1 MSHWLLN
8 PVLQAIHCCA
18 LSKPTTASQ
27 PNASSSNP
35 LSIQS
40 LSQFGTTLVALTKI
54 VALPLSGN
62 SSRCASTH
70 FGEIQL
76 APNSIEISPLTTTHP
91 LFFQQQSVGTSTQL
105 YLSFILVMVRSSGF
119 GSVYHDLNALF
130 GLVFTLT
137 PVFSCLNRGPGY
149 TSRQRI
155 LQQVRGR
162 TVFTLPLLVNLRFQ
176 GLFHS
181 PSGVLFT
188 FPSRYLFTIG
198 CFGILSLTRW
208 SSQIQRDYAC
218 PPYSGYN
225 FKMALVLDY
234 RTFTFYGAIF
244 QLLHLTSCI
253 F

>member
-1 MSHWLLN
+1 
-8 PVLQAIHCCA
+8 
-18 LSKPTTASQ
+18 
-27 PNASSSNP
+27 
-35 LSIQS
+35 
-40 LSQFGTTLVALTKI
+40 
-54 VALPLSGN
+54 
-62 SSRCASTH
+62 
-70 FGEIQL
+70 
-76 APNSIEISPLTTTHP
+76 
-91 LFFQQQSVGTSTQL
+91 
-105 YLSFILVMVRSSGF
+105 MVRSSGF
-119 GSVYHDLNALF
+119 GSAYHDLNALC

-137 PVFSCLNRGPGY
+137 PAFSCLNRGPGY

-225 FKMALVLDY
+225 FKMVPVLDY

-253 F
+253 FWIVPLPLTLIRFGIFPIRSPLLRELRLLYFPPVTKMFQFTRFAHAYPLCIKGAVSKVSSFGYAEIVTCLRFPQPYRR